1 MWFCTLSTSTKTSC
15 VSCVFLKSCF
25 MSVKFVY
32 VSMRETGS
40 GSLVPCVCETVKREA
55 WSTSPIMVM
64 KEEEE
69 LHSIVK
75 KCISTHYSHGAPRGK
90 STGAPLMHFSV
101 ISYSLLPLFLCF
113 SFLSSY
119 NCVTFPSPSIPSL
132 NLPPPLSVCLFV
144 YLPVCL
150 LVCLSTPWLYL
161 NRAALL
167 RHSTWLLECRY

>member
-1 MWFCTLSTSTKTSC
+1 MVLYALHFNQDELCFM
-15 VSCVFLKSCF
+15 CVFKELFYEREICICKYAWDWKWF
-25 MSVKFVY
+25 SV
-32 VSMRETGS
+32 
-40 GSLVPCVCETVKREA
+40 VPCVCETVKREA